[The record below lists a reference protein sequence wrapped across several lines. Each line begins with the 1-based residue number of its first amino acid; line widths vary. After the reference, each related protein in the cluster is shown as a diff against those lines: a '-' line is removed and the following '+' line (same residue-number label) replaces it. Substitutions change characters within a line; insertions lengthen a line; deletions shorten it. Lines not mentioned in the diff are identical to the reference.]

1 MLKIFCMKFY
11 IYVLAFSLLM
21 MAGCTG
27 SDSTESETVPV
38 DTVTSTTIEID
49 SSDIGSTITNIP
61 PLWRVEVQEDQSEK
75 LKQPETNASASL
87 APQEIVSALNES
99 YPDIHL
105 NFKSLSHDTA
115 YISIPESS
123 YLTNQI
129 GNTGA
134 YNYLAT
140 AVFNI
145 TEAKGVKYVNFEF
158 KVGDHATPGTYK
170 RDDFKKL
177 R

>member
-1 MLKIFCMKFY
+1 MKFFV
-11 IYVLAFSLLM
+11 YVLAFSLLIIT
-21 MAGCTG
+21 GCTG
-27 SDSTESETVPV
+27 SDSSDSDTVKV
-38 DTVTSTTIEID
+38 DTITSTTIEID
-49 SSDIGSTITNIP
+49 SSDIGTTISNVP
-61 PLWRVEVQEDQSEK
+61 PLWRVEVQSDQTEK

-105 NFKSLSHDTA
+105 DFKKLSNDTA
-115 YISIPESS
+115 FISIPESS

-145 TEAKGVKYVNFEF
+145 TEAKGVKYVNFDF